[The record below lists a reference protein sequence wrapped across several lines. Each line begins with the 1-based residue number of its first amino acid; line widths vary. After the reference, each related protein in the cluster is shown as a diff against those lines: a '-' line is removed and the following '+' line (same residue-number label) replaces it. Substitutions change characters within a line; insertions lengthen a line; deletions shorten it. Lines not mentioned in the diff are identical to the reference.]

1 MTDSVNKKAA
11 SKAEGAL
18 LSIGEL
24 ADKIGVPTHVLRY
37 WETRFPQ
44 LKPLQRSG
52 RRRYY
57 RTEDVALVTR
67 IHELLHVQ
75 GYTVDGARKALSTR
89 AGRKAASQPEVKAQD
104 SASITPAEA
113 EALAQID
120 MDAQPLAIGT
130 KPEPVSAPSVAV
142 EKLVG
147 LRDRLEAALN

>member
-1 MTDSVNKKAA
+1 MTEVSNKKTAG
-11 SKAEGAL
+11 KAEGAL

-37 WETRFPQ
+37 WETRFTQ

-57 RTEDVALVTR
+57 RPEDVALVTR
-67 IHELLHVQ
+67 IHDLLHVQ

-89 AGRKAASQPEVKAQD
+89 AVRKAAPK
-104 SASITPAEA
+104 AEA
-113 EALAQID
+113 SGMTAAEAQALMGD
-120 MDAQPLAIGT
+120 QPLAIKQPADPLMPAGAGAV
-130 KPEPVSAPSVAV
+130 PV

-147 LRDRLEAALN
+147 LRDRLEAALG